1 MHAGSAPGLSN
12 IAVAN
17 VGPVLTLSAV
27 APPGTYF
34 VRVFAQNAFGSSAA
48 SNEIVVVVGAGDRSP

>member
-1 MHAGSAPGLSN
+1 LSN